1 MSASVVHPH
10 TARHEGRKPLFL
22 RGRVWLH
29 RRALDAK
36 LAQGVLPSSSP
47 ELSYRAKQLLS
58 PGCRRSFA
66 AGIKRIIE
74 AAYERPGSFTA
85 AVPVRRAE
93 ILDARAELTDLADLL
108 RFEKTL
114 HVRGLAL
121 LEPFL
126 TSGDSPLFHPN
137 PEETVEHTVRL
148 IRAALL
154 LR

>member
-1 MSASVVHPH
+1 MSASVAHPH
-10 TARHEGRKPLFL
+10 SARHEGRKPLFL

-47 ELSYRAKQLLS
+47 ELSYRGRQLLS
-58 PGCRRSFA
+58 PRCRRSFA
-66 AGIKRIIE
+66 AGIKRIVD
-74 AAYERPGSFTA
+74 AADEPAASFTA

-93 ILDARAELTDLADLL
+93 IFEARAELTDLADLL
-108 RFEKTL
+108 RSDDTVQ
-114 HVRGLAL
+114 VRGLAL

-137 PEETVEHTVRL
+137 PEESLEHTLRR

-154 LR
+154 LH

>member
-1 MSASVVHPH
+1 MPASVAHPH
-10 TARHEGRKPLFL
+10 TVRSAARKPRFL

-47 ELSYRAKQLLS
+47 ELEHRAEQLLS
-58 PGCRRSFA
+58 RRCRRSFA
-66 AGIKRIIE
+66 AGIERIIE
-74 AAYERPGSFTA
+74 AAEEPPSSFTA

-93 ILDARAELTDLADLL
+93 VLEARAQLTNLADLL
-108 RFEKTL
+108 RSEDTL
-114 HVRGLAL
+114 QVRGLAL

-137 PEETVEHTVRL
+137 PEESLDHTARRV
-148 IRAALL
+148 RAALL
-154 LR
+154 LH